1 MNGIQIFYSLAA
13 TEAPWGGGGE
23 VGGLRSRL
31 PKLWFEYLH
40 ISFSNIPYPYNFFHR
55 YPISLRIFSSIS
67 RIPVTPNGASPQ
79 GSAML
84 FYITIYKL
92 EQKSGERTRYAANC
106 LSSKSF
112 IANLAILYIQI
123 ALTFKLAKLK
133 RYPRDT
139 NTN

>member
-1 MNGIQIFYSLAA
+1 MEFKFFIRLPPQR
-13 TEAPWGGGGE
+13 PHWGGGG
-23 VGGLRSRL
+23 GGWGLAVSPPQTLNIFIFLFQISRI
-31 PKLWFEYLH
+31 PT
-40 ISFSNIPYPYNFFHR
+40 IFSIDIPYPYGYF
-55 YPISLRIFSSIS
+55 LQIS

-106 LSSKSF
+106 LSSKLF

-133 RYPRDT
+133 RYPPVT